1 MKIPFRQVLA
11 LALMAGSAS
20 ALAQESAAQAAPAP
34 QAAAAEQAPA
44 QKAPAG
50 KAPAEKPKTGLVVT
64 SEDASARCMLPLVV
78 TAVDGKPI
86 AEGQPADRF
95 EFEPGEHS
103 LSGYGAGDPGK
114 CATVAAE
121 GGLPI
126 PEGGQIGESTL
137 KLNVEAGKEY
147 YLAMD
152 VRSKDKALWK
162 VVVWKLNH

>member
-11 LALMAGSAS
+11 FALMAGSAS
-20 ALAQESAAQAAPAP
+20 ALAQESAEPSAPAP
-34 QAAAAEQAPA
+34 QAAAAA
-44 QKAPAG
+44 

-86 AEGQPADRF
+86 AEGQTSDRF

-114 CATVAAE
+114 CATFAAE

-152 VRSKDKALWK
+152 VRSKDKAHWK

>member
-11 LALMAGSAS
+11 FALMAGSGS
-20 ALAQESAAQAAPAP
+20 ALGQESAAPAAPAP

-44 QKAPAG
+44 E

-86 AEGQPADRF
+86 AEGQPSDQF

-114 CATVAAE
+114 CATFAAD

-126 PEGGQIGESTL
+126 PEGGQVGESTL

-152 VRSKDKALWK
+152 VRSKDKSHWR